1 MPVIA
6 DLERFEEIWCGDTEF
21 ISAPGEHP
29 DVLCFCAVERR
40 TGQSIRIWEDQF
52 GAAPPFRMDDRA
64 AFVCFTAMAECG
76 CFLAK
81 RWPLPKNI
89 IDLSPMFRCYING
102 REPPAAGKGL
112 IGALS
117 HFGFDTVGEKYKD
130 AMRKRILKGRPFSPE
145 ERAKILDYCFSDVVQ
160 LGPLLEKLLTH
171 G

>member
-1 MPVIA
+1 MIA
-6 DLERFEEIWCGDTEF
+6 DLERFEEIWGGDAEF
-21 ISAPGEHP
+21 IPAPGEHP
-29 DVLCFCAVERR
+29 DVLCYSATEFR
-40 TGQSIRIWEDQF
+40 TGRSIKLWEDQLIE
-52 GAAPPFRMDDRA
+52 GRPPHRMDDGT
-64 AFVCFTAMAECG
+64 AFICFTAMAECG

-81 RWPLPKNI
+81 RWPLPKNV

-102 REPPAAGKGL
+102 RNPPAAGKGL

-130 AMRKRILKGRPFSPE
+130 AMRKRILEGRPFSPE

>member
-1 MPVIA
+1 VIA
-6 DLERFEEIWCGDTEF
+6 DLERFEEIWGGDAEF
-21 ISAPGEHP
+21 VPAPGEHP
-29 DVLCFCAVERR
+29 DVLCYCATEFR
-40 TGQSIRIWEDQF
+40 TGRSIKLWEDQLIE
-52 GAAPPFRMDDRA
+52 GRPPHRMDDGT
-64 AFVCFTAMAECG
+64 AFICFTAMAECG

-81 RWPLPKNI
+81 RWPLPKNV

-102 REPPAAGKGL
+102 RNPPAAGKGL

-130 AMRKRILKGRPFSPE
+130 AMRKRILEGRPFSPE

>member
-1 MPVIA
+1 MIA
-6 DLERFEEIWCGDTEF
+6 DLDCFEEIWSGDTEF
-21 ISAPGEHP
+21 IPASGEHP
-29 DVLCFCAVERR
+29 DVLCFCASELR
-40 TGQSIRIWEDQF
+40 TGRSIRFWENQL
-52 GAAPPFRMDDRA
+52 GATPPFRMDDRA

-130 AMRKRILKGRPFSPE
+130 AMRKRILEGRPFSPE

>member
-1 MPVIA
+1 MIA
-6 DLERFEEIWCGDTEF
+6 DLERFEEIWCGDAEF
-21 ISAPGEHP
+21 IPASGEHP
-29 DVLCFCAVERR
+29 DVLCYCAVELR
-40 TGQSIRIWEDQF
+40 TGRSIKLWEDQLVE
-52 GAAPPFRMDDRA
+52 GRPPHRMGDGT
-64 AFVCFTAMAECG
+64 AFICFTAMAECG
-76 CFLAK
+76 CFLTK
-81 RWPLPKNI
+81 RWPSPKNV

-102 REPPAAGKGL
+102 RNPPAAGKGL

-130 AMRKRILKGRPFSPE
+130 AMRKRILEGRPFSPE